1 MFAMCNVQKVVL
13 MVLTTTFLFHYVL
26 SDTVIRTCE
35 PIRVEMCR
43 SVGYNNTSMPN
54 LVGHELQSDAD
65 FTLQTFTPLIQYG
78 CSAQLHFFL
87 CAAYFPYCTPKVPE
101 PIGPCRALCE
111 AVRSRCHPVLQGF
124 GFPWPHALDCDR
136 FPKANNL
143 DSMCMKGPDEPTGG
157 TLSTDYLPTKTTSP
171 LQPSC
176 QNLAK
181 SHLYV
186 RLNRSGKCAPLCEA
200 EIMFSVQ
207 DKNIAEL
214 WVSVWSFATL
224 VIAVAAILS
233 FIISDTKWDKILMPL
248 VTCNSLV
255 AVGWVVRIL
264 AGRNSS
270 SCGIDPQLPGTYI
283 LLTDGLSNAP
293 CATTFLLRY
302 YFGMS
307 ASVW

>member
-1 MFAMCNVQKVVL
+1 MFAMHVYKVL
-13 MVLTTTFLFHYVL
+13 LATFLLQRYAL

-136 FPKANNL
+136 FPKSNNF
-143 DSMCMKGPDEPTGG
+143 DHMCMKGPDEPTGG
-157 TLSTDYLPTKTTSP
+157 GLSTDYLPTKATSS

-176 QNLAK
+176 QGLAK

-200 EIMFSVQ
+200 EIMFNVQ

-214 WVSVWSFATL
+214 WVSVWTFATI

-248 VTCNSLV
+248 VTCNTLV
-255 AVGWVVRIL
+255 AVGWVVRIF
-264 AGRNSS
+264 AGRNNS